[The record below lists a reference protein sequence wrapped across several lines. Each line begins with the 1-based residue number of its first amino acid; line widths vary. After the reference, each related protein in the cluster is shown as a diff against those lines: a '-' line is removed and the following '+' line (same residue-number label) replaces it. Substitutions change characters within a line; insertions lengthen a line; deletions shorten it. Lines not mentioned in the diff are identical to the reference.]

1 MRRAETGFSVI
12 GRLTMQWLDGAQI
25 EQALEQTFNQIL
37 TTRMLG
43 MPLLNPALAVRA
55 LGFGRVYRDWLGVL
69 ITPWCMNLL
78 MLPTTDS
85 DWRTQSPGNKFEQA
99 FPYGSFEFTV
109 AREAQLGT
117 YAQCSLFSPMFQF
130 ADQTAAVTAG
140 LSALQALLSHPAPRA
155 VSRRDMLR
163 GQFGGR

>member
-1 MRRAETGFSVI
+1 MRRAETRFSGA
-12 GRLTMQWLDGAQI
+12 GRLSMQWLDGAQI

-55 LGFGRVYRDWLGVL
+55 LGFGLVNRDWLGVL

-85 DWRTQSPGNKFEQA
+85 DWITQPPGNKFELA

>member
-1 MRRAETGFSVI
+1 MRRAETRLSGD
-12 GRLTMQWLDGAQI
+12 GRLSMQWLDGAQI

-55 LGFGRVYRDWLGVL
+55 LGFGRVNRDWLGVL

-85 DWRTQSPGNKFEQA
+85 DWITQPPGNKFEQA

-109 AREAQLGT
+109 ACEAQLGT

-130 ADQTAAVTAG
+130 ADQAAAVTAG

-163 GQFGGR
+163 GQFGGH